1 MTLCRLMLLL
11 SAALLLS
18 GCDRSVGWLDHQGV
32 ALDREQLQGQRV
44 LVNFWAEWCAP
55 CRDELPELNRLAAEL
70 PRGGVIG
77 IDYDGATDVNFTEVG
92 EAFGAFIEKGIEGGA
107 FTDAAQR

>member
-55 CRDELPELNRLAAEL
+55 CRDELPELNRLVAEL
-70 PRGGVIG
+70 RAQGLINWTGGQVEILDWPRL
-77 IDYDGATDVNFTEVG
+77 
-92 EAFGAFIEKGIEGGA
+92 
-107 FTDAAQR
+107 AAIAEFDPAYLRLQRDPV